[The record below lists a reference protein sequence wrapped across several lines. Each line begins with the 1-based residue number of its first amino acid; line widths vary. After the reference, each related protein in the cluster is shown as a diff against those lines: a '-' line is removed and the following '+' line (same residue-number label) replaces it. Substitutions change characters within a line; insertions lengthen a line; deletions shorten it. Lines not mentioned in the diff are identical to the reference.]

1 MHITKKL
8 NFQTKLLLF
17 MPLWNKGSKKINEVI
32 QNYCVGNDYELDL
45 ELVKYDCIGSIAHC
59 QGLLQA
65 QIINQQEFV
74 DLNSGLQEI
83 IELSAQSKFAINQS
97 QEDCHT
103 AIEVYLTTKLGEVG
117 QKIHTGRS
125 RNDQVLTAIRLYEKD
140 KILEVLGLVNEFI
153 ETLSSFEIKF
163 GPIQI
168 PGFTHTRK
176 AMPSSISLWSRMW
189 IASMKDNLT
198 ILNAAFE
205 IINQSPLGSAAGY
218 GLPEILQ
225 INRDLTS
232 STMGFNK
239 PQEILYCQHS
249 RGKFEST
256 VIHTLSQV
264 MFDLN
269 RLASDLI
276 MFSEDSFGIFILPK
290 EFCTGSS
297 IMPQKFNQDC
307 LELMRAKYHQVVAF
321 EFQLKSMT
329 SNLISGYHRDLQLT
343 KEPIIKSFGIV
354 LSSLIV
360 ATEVF
365 KGLSVNEVK
374 AKEMMAPEL
383 FATDDAYKLVVNNN
397 IPFRKAYQI
406 IGDRFV

>member
-1 MHITKKL
+1 
-8 NFQTKLLLF
+8 

-32 QNYCVGNDYELDL
+32 QNYCVGNDYALDL
-45 ELVKYDCIGSIAHC
+45 ELVKYDCVGSMAHC

-83 IELSAQSKFAINQS
+83 IELSVQSKFAINQS

-103 AIEVYLTTKLGEVG
+103 AIEEYLTTKLGEVG

-140 KILEVLGLVNEFI
+140 KILEVSELVNEFI
-153 ETLSSFEIKF
+153 KVLTSFEIKF
-163 GPIQI
+163 GSVKI

-176 AMPSSISLWSRMW
+176 AMSSSISLWSIMW
-189 IASMKDNLT
+189 IASMKDNLI

-218 GLPEILQ
+218 GLPGILQ

-232 STMGFNK
+232 TTMGFNK

-256 VIHTLSQV
+256 VLHSLSQV

-269 RLASDLI
+269 RLSSDLI
-276 MFSEDSFGIFILPK
+276 LFSEDSFGIFILPK

-297 IMPQKFNQDC
+297 IMPQKLNPDC
-307 LELMRAKYHQVVAF
+307 LELMRAKYHQVIAF

-329 SNLISGYHRDLQLT
+329 ANLISGYHRDLQLT
-343 KEPIIKSFGIV
+343 KEPIIKSFEIV
-354 LSSLIV
+354 LSSLTV

-365 KGLSVNEVK
+365 QNLSVNEIK
-374 AKEMMAPEL
+374 SKEMMTSEL
-383 FATDDAYKLVVNNN
+383 FATEEVYKLVVSDQ

-406 IGDRFV
+406 IGSGFV

>member
-1 MHITKKL
+1 
-8 NFQTKLLLF
+8 

-32 QNYCVGNDYELDL
+32 QNYCVGNDYALDL
-45 ELVKYDCIGSIAHC
+45 ELVKYDCIGSMAHC
-59 QGLLQA
+59 QGLLDTK
-65 QIINQQEFV
+65 IINFQEFEQI
-74 DLNSGLQEI
+74 NSGLQKI

-103 AIEVYLTTKLGEVG
+103 AIEEYLTTKLGEIG

-125 RNDQVLTAIRLYEKD
+125 RNDQVLTAIRLYEKV
-140 KILEVLGLVNEFI
+140 KILEVSELIKEFI
-153 ETLSSFEIKF
+153 KVLTSFEIKF
-163 GPIQI
+163 GSVQI

-176 AMPSSISLWSRMW
+176 AMPSSISLWSKMW
-189 IASMKDNLT
+189 IASMKDNL
-198 ILNAAFE
+198 IVLNAAFE

-232 STMGFNK
+232 SSMGFNK
-239 PQEILYCQHS
+239 PQEVLYCQHS

-256 VIHTLSQV
+256 VLHSLSQV

-269 RLASDLI
+269 RLANDLI

-297 IMPQKFNQDC
+297 IMPQKLNPDC
-307 LELMRAKYHQVVAF
+307 LELMRAKYHQVIAF

-329 SNLISGYHRDLQLT
+329 ANLISGYHRDLQLT
-343 KEPIIKSFGIV
+343 KEPIIKSFEIV
-354 LSSLIV
+354 LSSLTV

-365 KGLSVNEVK
+365 QNLSVNEIK
-374 AKEMMAPEL
+374 SKEMMTSEL
-383 FATDDAYKLVVNNN
+383 FATEEVYKLVVSDQ

-406 IGDRFV
+406 IGSGFV

>member
-1 MHITKKL
+1 MS
-8 NFQTKLLLF
+8 
-17 MPLWNKGSKKINEVI
+17 LWNKGSKKINEVI

-45 ELVKYDCIGSIAHC
+45 ELIKYDCIGSMAHC
-59 QGLLQA
+59 QGLLEA
-65 QIINQQEFV
+65 QIINEQEFA

-83 IELSAQSKFAINQS
+83 IELSALDKFVINQS

-103 AIEVYLTTKLGEVG
+103 AIEEYLTTQLGDIG

-140 KILEVLGLVNEFI
+140 KLLEVSELVNEYI
-153 ETLSSFEIKF
+153 KVLTSFEIKF
-163 GPIQI
+163 GLVQI

-176 AMPSSISLWSRMW
+176 AMPSSISLWSKMW
-189 IASMKDNLT
+189 IASMRDNLI
-198 ILNAAFE
+198 ILNSAFE

-232 STMGFNK
+232 SSMRFSK

-256 VIHTLSQV
+256 VIHSLSQV

-297 IMPQKFNQDC
+297 IMPQKFNPDC

-321 EFQLKSMT
+321 EFQLKTMT
-329 SNLISGYHRDLQLT
+329 ANLISGYHRDLQLT
-343 KEPIIKSFGIV
+343 KEPIIKSFEIV
-354 LSSLIV
+354 MSSLTV

-365 KGLSVNEVK
+365 QNLSVNEIK
-374 AKEMMAPEL
+374 AKEMVTSEL
-383 FATDDAYKLVVNNN
+383 FATEEAYKLVVNDK

-406 IGDRFV
+406 IGHGFV